1 MSQRH
6 SQQRSRRYGRN
17 QIEGG
22 VASETRSSG
31 RSWGGAKRSYDESY
45 TPYTYLTRLIEEDAP
60 LYSNSHLLL
69 MYGPFQVV
77 MPCDSGQG
85 VASWLRDCLNQHG
98 IPSLVRFDQ
107 RQRAQV
113 FRRDQFQPWF
123 DGLLQQAS

>member
-6 SQQRSRRYGRN
+6 PQQRSRRYGRN
-17 QIEGG
+17 QVEGG
-22 VASETRSSG
+22 VSSETRSSSG
-31 RSWGGAKRSYDESY
+31 RSTGGRRSHDDSY
-45 TPYTYLTRLIEEDAP
+45 TPYTYLTRLIAEDAP

-69 MYGPFQVV
+69 MYGPFQAE
-77 MPCDSGQG
+77 MPADSEQG
-85 VASWLRDCLNQHG
+85 VAAWLKECVQKHG

-123 DGLLQQAS
+123 DEILKQAS